1 MAKSKKA
8 PQPLDVDDQIVKL
21 GNRIK
26 ELRKAK
32 GFSNYEFFAYEN
44 RIGRS
49 QYGRYE
55 KGMDMQF
62 SSIIKLIQMHGI
74 SVKDFFSEGFE

>member
-1 MAKSKKA
+1 MAKPKKQV
-8 PQPLDVDDQIVKL
+8 QPLDVDDQILKL
-21 GNRIK
+21 GNRLK

-55 KGMDMQF
+55 KGVDMQF

-74 SVKDFFSEGFE
+74 SVKEFFSEGFE